1 MPCPKAIESESDI
14 SKERK
19 RGGGLGACF
28 CLFVLIS
35 LCPRN
40 NTPFLQNIICGYFL
54 VCGRGKKR
62 ACALIH
68 QRTSYVKTV
77 ACFSAMGAVKVR
89 DRRCHGL
96 CQSLMQNQG
105 INVAWIHLKP
115 LPNQGL
121 GHLCWPAACPV
132 PGFTEGDFLRKIL
145 FLGCQD
151 FLLYNLV
158 RFLYSPLQ
166 SQSRCSFFSCCLIP
180 SPPPVNGKK

>member
-105 INVAWIHLKP
+105 INVA
-115 LPNQGL
+115 
-121 GHLCWPAACPV
+121 
-132 PGFTEGDFLRKIL
+132 
-145 FLGCQD
+145 
-151 FLLYNLV
+151 
-158 RFLYSPLQ
+158 
-166 SQSRCSFFSCCLIP
+166 
-180 SPPPVNGKK
+180 